1 MQKKKKQYLDPVPE
15 LLGQP
20 VLLPVLGHA
29 PRHLLLQH
37 LHNVHELDDLDPA
50 AAGDGDESD
59 PQLRPTCLTASQP
72 Y

>member
-1 MQKKKKQYLDPVPE
+1 MQKKKNQYLDPVPE

-37 LHNVHELDDLDPA
+37 LYDGHDVDDLHPA
-50 AAGDGDESD
+50 AEGDGSS
-59 PQLRPTCLTASQP
+59 PLLH
-72 Y
+72 